1 MAKVLTLSL
10 RCSSKLL
17 TEQLKQQ
24 QQLYIRLIAKL
35 LKLFMSV
42 GILAK
47 MLKVLCPLPRLSSLA
62 ETRMNKGF
70 YYVAHIS
77 TLGEHLSQ
85 PEFTGPSGRSFR
97 CGANDPE
104 KALATLNWWGGR
116 FGVVYV
122 VNRVVVGEAFQ

>member
-10 RCSSKLL
+10 RCSSKVL
-17 TEQLKQQ
+17 TEQLRQ

-42 GILAK
+42 GTLAK

-70 YYVAHIS
+70 HYDAHLS

-85 PEFTGPSGRSFR
+85 YPVKGGAGRMSSVVPSRPR
-97 CGANDPE
+97 AP
-104 KALATLNWWGGR
+104 R
-116 FGVVYV
+116 FL
-122 VNRVVVGEAFQ
+122 RKIEIR